1 MKGASNLSRLL
12 GVRIRLDYSWAVAL
26 VLITAVVVTQFPEAY
41 PLWQRIALGLV
52 ASLLFFVAVGIR
64 EFALNLMALR
74 RDIPVRRITLFIFG
88 GAPQVAKEDTLPVLE
103 LLMALTG
110 LLSNLL
116 IAGIF
121 YGAHL
126 ILVTAGS
133 VVFAGLIQWL
143 AFICFTLALFHFV
156 PAFPLDGGRALRVVI
171 WKATGNYD
179 RATRIASLTGR
190 GIGLLCITG
199 GILELILAQQWFF
212 GLLLVFVGWV
222 LQNAAAQ
229 SQRQA
234 VPYEMLR
241 GTMARDMMTGGYPL
255 IPQQLSLGQLIR
267 DYILVTGQCYFLVV
281 DGVKLRGIVTMRN
294 IKRIPKGHRDS
305 TPVGEIMIPL
315 SELKV
320 AHPRQPAAS
329 LLEQMD
335 ELGVNQMPV
344 LENGALIGI
353 VSRERLLRLV
363 RARAKLG
370 A

>member
-1 MKGASNLSRLL
+1 MKGASNLPRLL

-41 PLWQRIALGLV
+41 PLWQRIALGVV
-52 ASLLFFVAVGIR
+52 ASVLFFVAVGIR
-64 EFALNLMALR
+64 EFALTLMALR
-74 RDIPVRRITLFIFG
+74 RGIPVRRITLFIFG
-88 GAPQVAKEDTLPVLE
+88 GVPQVAKEDTLPVLE
-103 LLMALTG
+103 LLMALAG

-133 VVFAGLIQWL
+133 VMFAGLIQWL
-143 AFICFTLALFHFV
+143 AFICFTLALLHFI
-156 PAFPLDGGRALRVVI
+156 PAFPLDGGRALRVAI

-179 RATRIASLTGR
+179 RATRIVSRAGR
-190 GIGLLCITG
+190 GIGLLCIVG
-199 GILELILAQQWFF
+199 GMLELVLAQQWFF
-212 GLLLVFVGWV
+212 GVLLVFVGWV

-234 VPYEMLR
+234 VLREMLQ
-241 GTMARDMMTGGYPL
+241 GVMARDMMTGGYPL
-255 IPQQLSLGQLIR
+255 ITQQLSLAQLVR
-267 DYILVTGQCYFLVV
+267 DYILVTGQCYFVVV

-294 IKRIPKGHRDS
+294 VKPVPKGRWDS
-305 TPVGEIMIPL
+305 TKVGEIMIPA
-315 SELKV
+315 SEIEI

-335 ELGVNQMPV
+335 KLEIDQMPV

-353 VSRERLLRLV
+353 VTRESLLRLV